1 MSNSLLV
8 YVKQEED
15 EKDMEHRYLISYL
28 VDFPNW

>member
-15 EKDMEHRYLISYL
+15 EKDMEHHYLISYL